1 MNTTSLSL
9 AVLAT
14 LVLSGCLIVGT
25 TEHTIRVQQN
35 GSGEALLRLV
45 DIRSDGATDSLVAAD
60 FEELVRMRDAEF
72 VPEFEREG
80 RLISAKQLYVA
91 GDTLIADVTY
101 TFNSLTAIEALSVRP
116 EEVLLFVSAEREIV
130 ETNGT
135 VADRPGGGWTI
146 TWPRSERRMHYV
158 IRERPP
164 IPGVS
169 LAPLYGRSAGQ

>member
-1 MNTTSLSL
+1 MNTTSLIL

-14 LVLSGCLIVGT
+14 LVLGGCLIVGT

-45 DIRSDGATDSLVAAD
+45 DIRSDGVTDSLIAAD
-60 FEELVRMRDAEF
+60 LEELLHMRDAEF

-80 RLISAKQLYVA
+80 RLISSKKLRVA
-91 GDTLIADVTY
+91 GDTLIAEVAY
-101 TFNSLTAIEALSVRP
+101 TFNGLGAIEALSVRP

-146 TWPRSERRMHYV
+146 AWPRNERRLHYV

-164 IPGVS
+164 IAGVS
-169 LAPLYGRSAGQ
+169 LAPLYSRSVNE